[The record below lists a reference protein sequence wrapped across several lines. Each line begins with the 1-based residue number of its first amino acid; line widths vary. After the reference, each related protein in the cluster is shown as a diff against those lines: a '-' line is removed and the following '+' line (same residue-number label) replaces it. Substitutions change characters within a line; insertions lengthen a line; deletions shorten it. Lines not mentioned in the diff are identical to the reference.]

1 MKKNRNWATWKRLVI
16 RLQKNS
22 YSDRHYGR
30 SWLTRTWRNFRW
42 HRTRRRY
49 IPIVHHCHVHQDS
62 SSHVNTGHIW
72 LQKWLLKLTKFHT
85 SNWKYQVKFRWVF
98 INVFVLHFVK
108 KFVQKNNGIGN
119 FQFRIV
125 IPTTAVLKSMSTSI
139 DGIVSTIIFM
149 FFKHGEI

>member
-125 IPTTAVLKSMSTSI
+125 IPTTGYQICYWTGVFCSVTVIVLTGFLCS
-139 DGIVSTIIFM
+139 
-149 FFKHGEI
+149 

>member
-125 IPTTAVLKSMSTSI
+125 IPTMTLTSYNL
-139 DGIVSTIIFM
+139 TRHCTYM
-149 FFKHGEI
+149 HAM

>member
-108 KFVQKNNGIGN
+108 KFVQKIMGSASFN
-119 FQFRIV
+119 FELSSLFIV
-125 IPTTAVLKSMSTSI
+125 TDYYLGLHHTCTVVCTSI
-139 DGIVSTIIFM
+139 DLHTSTI
-149 FFKHGEI
+149 